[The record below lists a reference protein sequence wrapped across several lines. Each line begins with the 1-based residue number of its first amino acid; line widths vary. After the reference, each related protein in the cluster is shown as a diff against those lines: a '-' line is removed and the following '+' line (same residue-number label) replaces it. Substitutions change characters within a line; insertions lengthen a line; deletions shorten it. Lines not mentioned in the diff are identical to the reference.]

1 MISTHILEEVA
12 AVCSRAIIIAGGR
25 VVADA
30 TPAALAQRHPS
41 GRLEERLPSLDATNH
56 DRAGGRLMRPT
67 LTVAG
72 RELRAYFAT
81 PVATVFIVIFLVLQG
96 ALTFNLGQ
104 FFDRGQ
110 ADLNPFFTFIPWVF
124 LLLIPAITMRLWAE
138 ERRLGTIE
146 LLLTLP
152 ITQGQAVLGKFLAA
166 WAFCAIALLLTF
178 PFVIAVNI
186 LGAPDNGVIASGY
199 IGCLLVAGAFLSVG
213 AAMSALTRNQVIAF
227 VLAVAVCFVFAVA
240 SNPIVNDF
248 LAPSIPDLAEFTRRI
263 AVIERFTDFTRGVI
277 ALRDVIYFATFIGFF
292 LFLNTVLVDQRK
304 AD

>member
-1 MISTHILEEVA
+1 MT
-12 AVCSRAIIIAGGR
+12 
-25 VVADA
+25 
-30 TPAALAQRHPS
+30 
-41 GRLEERLPSLDATNH
+41 
-56 DRAGGRLMRPT
+56 PT
-67 LTVAG
+67 LAIAG

-110 ADLNPFFTFIPWVF
+110 ADLNPFFAFIPWVF

-152 ITQGQAVLGKFLAA
+152 VTQTQAVLGKFLAA
-166 WAFCAIALLLTF
+166 WSFCAIALVLTF

-186 LGAPDNGVIASGY
+186 LGNPDNGVIASGY
-199 IGCLLVAGAFLSVG
+199 LGCLLIAGAFLSIG

-227 VLAVAVCFVFAVA
+227 VLAVALCLVFAAA
-240 SNPIVNDF
+240 SNPIVSDF
-248 LAPSIPDLAEFTRRI
+248 LTANAPAVAGFTRRLAI
-263 AVIERFTDFTRGVI
+263 IERFNNFTRGVI
-277 ALRDVIYFATFIGFF
+277 ALRDLIYFASFIAFF

>member
-1 MISTHILEEVA
+1 MTKTLV
-12 AVCSRAIIIAGGR
+12 IA
-25 VVADA
+25 
-30 TPAALAQRHPS
+30 S
-41 GRLEERLPSLDATNH
+41 
-56 DRAGGRLMRPT
+56 
-67 LTVAG
+67 
-72 RELRAYFAT
+72 RELRGYFAT

-178 PFVIAVNI
+178 PFVITVNI
-186 LGAPDNGVIASGY
+186 LGQPDNGVIASGY
-199 IGCLLVAGAFLSVG
+199 VGSLLVAGAFLSVG
-213 AAMSALTRNQVIAF
+213 SALSALTKNQVIAF

-240 SNPIVNDF
+240 SYPVVTDF
-248 LAPSIPDLAEFTRRI
+248 LSRNTPVLAEIARRI
-263 AVIERFTDFTRGVI
+263 AVIDRFQDFTRGVVS
-277 ALRDVIYFATFIGFF
+277 LRDLIFFATFIGFW
-292 LFLNTVLVDQRK
+292 LFVNTVIVEQRK

>member
-1 MISTHILEEVA
+1 MST
-12 AVCSRAIIIAGGR
+12 
-25 VVADA
+25 
-30 TPAALAQRHPS
+30 
-41 GRLEERLPSLDATNH
+41 
-56 DRAGGRLMRPT
+56 T
-67 LTVAG
+67 LTIAA

-104 FFDRGQ
+104 FFDRGI

-124 LLLIPAITMRLWAE
+124 LLLIPAITMPLCAE

-152 ITQGQAVLGKFLAA
+152 VTQGQAVIGKFLAA
-166 WAFCAIALLLTF
+166 WAFCAIALVLTF
-178 PFVIAVNI
+178 PFVIVVNV
-186 LGAPDNGVIASGY
+186 LGSPDNGVILSGY
-199 IGCLLVAGAFLSVG
+199 IGSLMIAGAFLAVG
-213 AAMSALTRNQVIAF
+213 SAMSALTRNQVIAF

-248 LAPSIPDLAEFTRRI
+248 LSANIPVLGAITRRVAI
-263 AVIERFTDFTRGVI
+263 IERFTDFTRGII
-277 ALRDVIYFATFIGFF
+277 ALRDVIYFASFIGFF